1 MGLLLLLELLR
12 GVLLGRLLVLLRGM
26 LGLLRVMGLLR
37 VLGLALVALD
47 AHSGESMLSVLKRLF
62 LVLGCDPGE

>member
-1 MGLLLLLELLR
+1 
-12 GVLLGRLLVLLRGM
+12 M

-37 VLGLALVALD
+37 VLGLAQLVAGRGFFGTMRGLVALD
-47 AHSGESMLSVLKRLF
+47 AHSGESMLRVLKRLF